1 MEHKDCGDEQPAKRQ
16 RVGEDCAD
24 AMVTEESAHICAK
37 RAAPATSQPA
47 CLTSRDKILAVERD
61 YTHFYLLD
69 VMDEPGADQFVY
81 KHFNSLSVVGLKAI
95 GTAFGYSQEATW
107 LSVRERWQQ
116 PPCIELSFDS
126 AASAHLRFG
135 WGPT

>member
-1 MEHKDCGDEQPAKRQ
+1 MHKVYALRVAGQGSRHGRGLSGMEHKDCGDEQPAKRQ

-81 KHFNSLSVVGLKAI
+81 KHFNSLCVVGVAPSHV
-95 GTAFGYSQEATW
+95 AFANGRKVQG
-107 LSVRERWQQ
+107 
-116 PPCIELSFDS
+116 PGPS
-126 AASAHLRFG
+126 A
-135 WGPT
+135 